1 MNISKRF
8 DQALDKLYLAFH
20 SGQLNP
26 ECSKQ
31 CAVGNICDNKDG
43 WKNLTDRH
51 GSTELNYV
59 GLVNEAFG
67 RKINGFSPSELL
79 HIEAEFLKACGYS
92 VPLDHRG
99 QKPDD
104 PTSPETLFKGL
115 CAAVSYLCHLEGIAD
130 VMDYSELF
138 NFEPSKTSRALS
150 TQEV

>member
-1 MNISKRF
+1 MKISSRF

-31 CAVGNICDNKDG
+31 CAVGNICDNTDS

-51 GSTELNYV
+51 GSTQLNYV

-67 RKINGFSPSELL
+67 RKINGYLPSELL
-79 HIEAEFLKACGYS
+79 RIEAEFLKACGYS
-92 VPLDHRG
+92 IPLDHRG
-99 QKPDD
+99 KRPID
-104 PTSPETLFKGL
+104 PTSQETLFKGL
-115 CAAVSYLCHLEGIAD
+115 CATVSFLCRLEGIAD

-138 NFEPSKTSRALS
+138 HFEPKEYSRELFP
-150 TQEV
+150 QEA